1 MIYEYTTNAPMC
13 GIRNRK
19 RIREYDPA
27 VEFTGHSYH
36 PIWNVPERRF
46 LIINFENT
54 HQQLLFEIEF
64 GSARLTQLAVIPEMV
79 KGVPNG

>member
-1 MIYEYTTNAPMC
+1 MIYEYTNSPPMC

-36 PIWNVPERRF
+36 PIWDKQERRF
-46 LIINFENT
+46 LIINFENS

-64 GSARLTQLAVIPEMV
+64 GSARLTQLAEIPEMEKV
-79 KGVPNG
+79 VPHG